1 MPDRKIVIDGL
12 DIPFSGAR
20 PSDYIGVHSGTE
32 LCAWELEVTLFP
44 QDDITRMEE
53 LLNKRRG
60 TVDDGFA
67 GRQYE
72 ATLTLKS
79 SSYQSGR
86 PGKFYRFEVKELDSV
101 STFEVLEIEG
111 QSFRVI
117 RNTETFRDEVIGIHA
132 LLSLSSEEFQSFH
145 RLVKPGPVQMRR
157 LAIDAGPVAQRFGGA
172 LHWSLDKESSPLTYK
187 QIVNL
192 FPADHSPN
200 RWSIA
205 SAQDLSALSSVVLD
219 LSARYEALLDHLVD
233 GGHLGQ
239 EGAQR
244 LKEETRD
251 NLLDTDRRAVI
262 RSRLREI
269 DDAEAHF
276 DWSFFRE

>member
-1 MPDRKIVIDGL
+1 MPDRNIKIDGL
-12 DIPFSGAR
+12 DIPFSVAR

-32 LCAWELEVTLFP
+32 LRGWEIEATLFQ
-44 QDDITRMEE
+44 QDDITHLEE
-53 LLNKRRG
+53 LLEKRRG
-60 TVDDGFA
+60 TVEDGFA
-67 GRQYE
+67 GRRYQ

-101 STFEVLEIEG
+101 KTFEVLEIEG

-145 RLVKPGPVQMRR
+145 RLVKPGPIQIRR
-157 LAIDAGPVAQRFGGA
+157 VDIDEGSVTQRFGGG
-172 LHWSLDKESSPLTYK
+172 LYWSLDKESSPLTYK
-187 QIVNL
+187 QVISL

-200 RWSIA
+200 RRPIA

-219 LSARYEALLDHLVD
+219 LSARYEALLDILV
-233 GGHLGQ
+233 GSGHLGQ
-239 EGAQR
+239 ENAER
-244 LKEETRD
+244 LREETRD
-251 NLLDTDRRAVI
+251 NLADTDRRAVI
-262 RSRLREI
+262 RSRLREV
-269 DDAEAHF
+269 DDAEADF
-276 DWSFFRE
+276 DWRFFRD